1 MNKETINFIH
11 SGRIPGKDDQIKSQC
26 YLSMS
31 SRTMTLKGDLYASS
45 KTCRKYYK
53 TKKL

>member
-1 MNKETINFIH
+1 MFNEIINIQ
-11 SGRIPGKDDQIKSQC
+11 GGITDKDGEKKNYKF

-45 KTCRKYYK
+45 KTY
-53 TKKL
+53 